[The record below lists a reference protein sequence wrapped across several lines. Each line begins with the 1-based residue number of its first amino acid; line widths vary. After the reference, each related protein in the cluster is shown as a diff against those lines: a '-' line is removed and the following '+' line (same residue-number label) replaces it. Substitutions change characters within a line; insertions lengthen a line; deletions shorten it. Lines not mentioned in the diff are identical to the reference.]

1 MKASTLL
8 ALVPMAMAAPSTIK
22 RDAPASVVVPRNAQ
36 LVESH
41 YIVRFKK
48 DSITTAVSSAIS
60 SIAADADFTYSKGFS
75 GFAATLTEEELETLR
90 NNPAVDYIEQD
101 AIVTIQAT
109 QEDAPWGLA
118 RISSASPG
126 GTTYTYDDTAGA
138 GTCSYILDTGISVSH
153 PDFGGRASF
162 AGNFADDN
170 DDDVQGHGT
179 HVAGTVGGTTYG
191 VAKATTLLAVKVL
204 DDSGSGTNAG
214 VIAGMEF
221 VVTDAPSRD
230 CSGVV
235 VNMSLG
241 GGFSQ
246 SINDAAEAIVEAGI
260 FLAVAAGNSGA
271 DASTFSPASAPSAC
285 TVGATDSSDGFASF
299 SNYGSLVDVN
309 APGVDVLS
317 AYPGDTTDTLS
328 GTSMA
333 SPHVAGL
340 AAYLIGNGASA
351 TGLCEEIAGSSLSG
365 VISGAPSGTTTDLI
379 NNGNQ

>member
-90 NNPAVDYIEQD
+90 NNPSVDYIEQD

-179 HVAGTVGGTTYG
+179 HVAGTVGGTTDG

-365 VISGAPSGTTTDLI
+365 VISGAPSGTTADLI

>member
-1 MKASTLL
+1 MRASTLL

>member
-90 NNPAVDYIEQD
+90 NNPSVDYIEQD

-365 VISGAPSGTTTDLI
+365 VISGAPSGTTADLI

>member
-1 MKASTLL
+1 
-8 ALVPMAMAAPSTIK
+8 MAMAAPSTIK